1 MTSQTDAGLFD
12 VGVREAHEWIADVAR
27 ETALDERGALTA
39 LRAVLRALRDET
51 TARQNGH
58 LAAEMPTLIRGL
70 FFEGWDPGRPRTV
83 DHDRAGFLNRV
94 RAYAGTDDPGFDVA
108 NATRGVFRVL
118 ERRIPGPMAQIARM
132 LPREL
137 RALWTPS
144 IAEQTAERH
153 QRLVDGPAPKPRAGR
168 TTPRRPFAEP
178 DVVLLAGMTSC
189 AGYRTG
195 VRFRFRHSTR
205 RLWLCWYSF
214 KPPLVCVVPRPIG
227 APFRPLGRFT
237 TATR

>member
-12 VGVREAHEWIADVAR
+12 AGVREAHDWIAEVAR
-27 ETALDERGALTA
+27 ETGLDERGAMTA

-58 LAAEMPTLIRGL
+58 LAAEMPALIRGL

-83 DHDRAGFLNRV
+83 DHDRAGFLHRV
-94 RAYAGTDDPGFDVA
+94 RMYAGTDDPAFDVA

-118 ERRIPGPMAQIARM
+118 ERRMPGPMAQIVRT

-153 QRLVDGPAPKPRAGR
+153 QRLVAEERVSKQGALHAEAGHER
-168 TTPRRPFAEP
+168 
-178 DVVLLAGMTSC
+178 
-189 AGYRTG
+189 
-195 VRFRFRHSTR
+195 
-205 RLWLCWYSF
+205 
-214 KPPLVCVVPRPIG
+214 G
-227 APFRPLGRFT
+227 APMAPHQNRAPGEQHRGGPLPNQM
-237 TATR
+237 